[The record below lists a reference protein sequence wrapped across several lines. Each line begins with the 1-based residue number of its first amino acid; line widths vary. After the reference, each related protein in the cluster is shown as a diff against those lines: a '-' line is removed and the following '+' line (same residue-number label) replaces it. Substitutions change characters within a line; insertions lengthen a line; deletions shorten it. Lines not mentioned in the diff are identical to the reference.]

1 MFHRVAALAIAA
13 FLFSS
18 PGWAFDAPRGVKA
31 VKTEMGEA
39 LADPDGM
46 TLYVYDR
53 DRAFESKCNATCAK
67 NWPPLEA
74 RKKDE
79 RVGRFLVIERGDGK
93 LQWTYGGQPLYRWSK
108 DKSKGDINGH
118 GLAGVWRIAAP

>member
-1 MFHRVAALAIAA
+1 MFQRVVAAAIAV
-13 FLFSS
+13 FLFS
-18 PGWAFDAPRGVKA
+18 PPVWAFDAPRGVK
-31 VKTEMGEA
+31 VVRTEKGEA

-53 DRAFESKCNATCAK
+53 DGAFESKCAATCAE

-74 RKKDE
+74 REKDE

-93 LQWTYGGQPLYRWSK
+93 LQWSYGGKPLYRWSK
-108 DKSKGDINGH
+108 DKDKGDITGH